1 MKKIFTFI
9 MLAALSMVTFAQ
21 PMTKAQATKSLMT
34 KEHLSN
40 TMHSLQKPV
49 REQAKLV
56 ADEQPATWV
65 TTAHSAAKA
74 PAALA
79 GLDTTEVYFASF
91 NEAPMYIPEEEVTS
105 RNGQVVVVGGDWI
118 IVLENERYQF
128 TFDFYG
134 GTPETPAGTYDES
147 NLDAAYCRV
156 FFPEGNG
163 KTHYMKD
170 LDMTITEE
178 NIGGALVKYT
188 LEATVVVTLGMNGD
202 EVACFKVYAEHQVV
216 KAHTKMDVAIL
227 DCVVEPEEDRF
238 RIYGQNDTMDVDLTF
253 FTETGVEG
261 YYTHKLLDEEN
272 YKLVHRGTSY
282 EIVNLEGII
291 TPAELKA
298 GGMAYVFMYEALT
311 ADGHFFNIAMEAPI
325 VPTDTVEISCYN
337 MEIDDSWG
345 VSDQTIVILASNS
358 EYDIL
363 AAYNDTKIT
372 SPQVYPNGYSGVEL
386 TDLKT
391 GKTVTA
397 MYSHLSITG
406 NKLEGY
412 NVEIQMLGYDHK
424 YYLLHLS
431 YGVPEVQKTVT
442 LDFQTSAKAMYY
454 IDVLGLK
461 ELQLANFNGE
471 YSVSFDILYI
481 DQVMGG
487 EFTKANLFD
496 EQTFIVHHINE
507 NGEVYDAPVQFAEIG
522 GKVWQENGTTYL
534 TASVLGFDSVQY
546 EISMFYAVPVPTNT
560 VTYTFDG
567 LGNDVVDFTNA
578 VSSAGIFIL
587 DAMSADGQLMAK
599 VNVERIE
606 NKSIEGTFYNDGNF
620 DHSDFYPV
628 DTWVKVWNATTK
640 EYDEYSV
647 QKGTMTVEVEDNI
660 ITAVASFICDNAVQY
675 DLTFKTAYE
684 REHIAWDSEEGEI
697 DYTYTADSYYEFTTD
712 YVESHNQLY
721 FDILAPDYSN
731 VTAMVFFVDHMDD
744 DITIPEGVYTINGSM
759 ELGTVYAS
767 PGVAVGGGP
776 IQSYFCYTYVE
787 DGYIYFN
794 EEGLYCL
801 VDGTV
806 TVEKVDGK
814 LKIEVDAVN
823 SYDLSVKLH
832 YNEAGTP
839 VENITT
845 DKTNVSKRLV
855 NGQLLIIR
863 NGATYN
869 ATGALVK

>member
-105 RNGQVVVVGGDWI
+105 RNGQVVIVGGDWI

-188 LEATVVVTLGMNGD
+188 LEATVVVTLGMNGN

-337 MEIDDSWG
+337 M
-345 VSDQTIVILASNS
+345 
-358 EYDIL
+358 
-363 AAYNDTKIT
+363 
-372 SPQVYPNGYSGVEL
+372 
-386 TDLKT
+386 
-391 GKTVTA
+391 
-397 MYSHLSITG
+397 
-406 NKLEGY
+406 
-412 NVEIQMLGYDHK
+412 
-424 YYLLHLS
+424 
-431 YGVPEVQKTVT
+431 
-442 LDFQTSAKAMYY
+442 
-454 IDVLGLK
+454 
-461 ELQLANFNGE
+461 
-471 YSVSFDILYI
+471 
-481 DQVMGG
+481 
-487 EFTKANLFD
+487 
-496 EQTFIVHHINE
+496 
-507 NGEVYDAPVQFAEIG
+507 
-522 GKVWQENGTTYL
+522 
-534 TASVLGFDSVQY
+534 
-546 EISMFYAVPVPTNT
+546 
-560 VTYTFDG
+560 
-567 LGNDVVDFTNA
+567 
-578 VSSAGIFIL
+578 
-587 DAMSADGQLMAK
+587 
-599 VNVERIE
+599 
-606 NKSIEGTFYNDGNF
+606 
-620 DHSDFYPV
+620 
-628 DTWVKVWNATTK
+628 
-640 EYDEYSV
+640 
-647 QKGTMTVEVEDNI
+647 
-660 ITAVASFICDNAVQY
+660 
-675 DLTFKTAYE
+675 
-684 REHIAWDSEEGEI
+684 
-697 DYTYTADSYYEFTTD
+697 
-712 YVESHNQLY
+712 
-721 FDILAPDYSN
+721 
-731 VTAMVFFVDHMDD
+731 
-744 DITIPEGVYTINGSM
+744 
-759 ELGTVYAS
+759 
-767 PGVAVGGGP
+767 
-776 IQSYFCYTYVE
+776 
-787 DGYIYFN
+787 
-794 EEGLYCL
+794 
-801 VDGTV
+801 
-806 TVEKVDGK
+806 
-814 LKIEVDAVN
+814 
-823 SYDLSVKLH
+823 
-832 YNEAGTP
+832 
-839 VENITT
+839 
-845 DKTNVSKRLV
+845 
-855 NGQLLIIR
+855 
-863 NGATYN
+863 
-869 ATGALVK
+869 